1 MTDLPNT
8 FLASALPTRAKYEAS
23 LHLSEA
29 DRGAVEEAVRSM
41 HVAAAA
47 DAANTTGTDCTV
59 CCSAPRCVRM
69 RPCGHAA
76 CCMPCTVKLIS
87 RDTTNRTIRHT
98 CVLCRANVD
107 TLEVSVAPAADDT
120 TAPPSV
126 VRMPSAPQPMLS
138 TAVACTPRE
147 LLENLAR
154 CGEDGGGELAAAA
167 KSALNKLSM
176 RPTPGCR
183 RPGSAPASQLG
194 FRVRARVRV
203 LRRLSA

>member
-1 MTDLPNT
+1 MTHRMHLKSPALFDPLT
-8 FLASALPTRAKYEAS
+8 LA
-23 LHLSEA
+23 
-29 DRGAVEEAVRSM
+29 AVRFGQALLT
-41 HVAAAA
+41 AALNEAEV
-47 DAANTTGTDCTV
+47 G
-59 CCSAPRCVRM
+59 
-69 RPCGHAA
+69 GHAA